1 MMTDEK
7 LLRLSPSALR
17 TYLAIRHSLGLQPPV
32 QPSMEE
38 LEELTGYK
46 RQNLSRAISELK
58 EGGFVEVTRTKRNLG
73 KFFYNNYF
81 LPGIPQDTWQ
91 SKPGISE
98 STWQALPCIPQD
110 TSTGDSNSSNSS
122 NDSKAITTVTS
133 NRKNPRYKEIRVVSR
148 WKDDDDEIGG
158 FGLFEDEKPASVKSK
173 LLVDS
178 RDPKTRGRRPEAEW
192 TPADVATEFAFR
204 LGMRHQLLPGLVKTQ
219 DLRGALARNRK
230 QYGITAVIE
239 LEILR
244 MFMADDRYH
253 KDWNI
258 GDAYKMLPG
267 RFLRMFTT
275 HMDEALRNLGM
286 PTRQQLANT
295 DVAIEKH
302 SEYIYAS
309 DGRAF
314 DNSIPGRR
322 SLEKYEEKLKVQ
334 NGS

>member
-1 MMTDEK
+1 MITDQK

-17 TYLAIRHSLGLQPPV
+17 TYLAIRHSLSLQPPV

-38 LEELTGYK
+38 LEALTGYK
-46 RQNLSRAISELK
+46 RQNLSKAVQELK
-58 EGGFVEVTRTKRNLG
+58 EGGFIEVTRTKRNLG
-73 KFFYNNYF
+73 KYYYNHYS

-91 SKPGISE
+91 QSPGILE
-98 STWQALPCIPQD
+98 STWSDPSRIPQD
-110 TSTGDSNSSNSS
+110 TSTADSNSSN
-122 NDSKAITTVTS
+122 DYKAITTVTS
-133 NRKNPRYKEIRVVSR
+133 NRKNARYKEIRVVSR

-158 FGLFEDEKPASVKSK
+158 FGLFEDEKPASVKAK
-173 LLVDS
+173 LSTDA
-178 RDPKTRGRRPEAEW
+178 RDPKTRGRRAEETW
-192 TPADVATEFAFR
+192 TPSDVAAEFAFR
-204 LGMRHQLLPGLVKTQ
+204 LGMRHPLLPGLVKT
-219 DLRGALARNRK
+219 DAIRGALAKQRK
-230 QYGITAVIE
+230 QYGTTAVIE

-286 PTRQQLANT
+286 PTRQNLTNIN
-295 DVAIEKH
+295 VAIEKT
-302 SEYIYAS
+302 SEYVYAS

-314 DNSIPGRR
+314 DNSIPGRK
-322 SLEKYEEKLKVQ
+322 SMQKYEQKLKE
-334 NGS
+334 NHG